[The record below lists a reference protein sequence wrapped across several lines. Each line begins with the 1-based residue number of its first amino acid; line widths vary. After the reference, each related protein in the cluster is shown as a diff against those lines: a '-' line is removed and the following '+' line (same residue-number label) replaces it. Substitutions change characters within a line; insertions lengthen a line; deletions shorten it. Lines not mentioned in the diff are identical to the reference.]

1 MVRLR
6 VALHAEFDVSR
17 ARSSRCAALHRPRDA
32 VQPRVSQRFG
42 VGGPRLAG
50 ALRGGMGNR
59 AGDAPAC
66 PLRAVRLATGR
77 RGIGLQPRGAIRLR
91 LRDPRARGRPR
102 KPETRPRT
110 EVRATHPPED
120 GRVHVACRVWPA
132 RLAVA
137 QEAPPAAPPPP
148 AAPEATKTEPSWK
161 ISGLVYGDYYWLAA
175 DHREALED
183 QNGFWFRRI
192 YLTYDHTFSK
202 AFSARLRLEM
212 NSPGDFSSSER
223 MTPYVKDAWV
233 KWTHGGHA
241 VSFGLA
247 PTPSF
252 EFVESVWGYRSV
264 EKTPLDLLR
273 WDSSRDIGLLAQ
285 GELGGRTRYSVQVG
299 NGSGVNG
306 ETDRAKAFRAAVRHE
321 IVKGLTVEGYADLQ
335 DRAGA
340 DRWSTWQVFGA
351 FVRPAG
357 RLGAQVAEQH
367 RRSAS
372 GRRCDAQPR
381 VGLRS
386 SEDSRPSLRVR
397 PRRPQLRS
405 GARRRDD

>member
-1 MVRLR
+1 MLTSLVVYGLPGF
-6 VALHAEFDVSR
+6 AL
-17 ARSSRCAALHRPRDA
+17 
-32 VQPRVSQRFG
+32 
-42 VGGPRLAG
+42 
-50 ALRGGMGNR
+50 
-59 AGDAPAC
+59 
-66 PLRAVRLATGR
+66 
-77 RGIGLQPRGAIRLR
+77 
-91 LRDPRARGRPR
+91 
-102 KPETRPRT
+102 
-110 EVRATHPPED
+110 
-120 GRVHVACRVWPA
+120 
-132 RLAVA
+132 A

-273 WDSSRDIGLLAQ
+273 WDSSRDMGLLAQ
-285 GELGGRTRYSVQVG
+285 GALGVARATACRWATAAASTARRIEPRPSALQCDTRSSRASPSRAMPTCRIARAPTGGLPGRSSARSC
-299 NGSGVNG
+299 
-306 ETDRAKAFRAAVRHE
+306 
-321 IVKGLTVEGYADLQ
+321 
-335 DRAGA
+335 DRAG
-340 DRWSTWQVFGA
+340 RV
-351 FVRPAG
+351 
-357 RLGAQVAEQH
+357 GAQFSEQH

-372 GRRCDAQPR
+372 GGEATLDL
-381 VGLRS
+381 VS
-386 SEDSRPSLRVR
+386 IF
-397 PRRPQLRS
+397 
-405 GARRRDD
+405 GARKIRDRLFVFGRADHNFDPVPDGETIDYLPMSDQVGNTLWIGGVDVELDRHVFLQPHVEIVDYPTPKTGPVVQTDVMVKATVFVTW